1 MGVPF
6 WRPIL
11 EIHMKFVTAILT
23 LALLAG
29 PAAVQAGPPD
39 PEAILAGALEA
50 AGGLEA
56 FRQLGVIEIALSQ
69 EETLSSGKQRSSQAT
84 AYVDARSLN
93 DLRLDLPG
101 EIVVARNRDLGWA
114 TRNGEIDDRP
124 QTGRMAKGTLNQ
136 RLFPILLPF
145 SLTMD
150 GVTLSDPVE
159 TNFEGEA
166 VWRVAVN
173 FPEHFFVAPSMT
185 TTWYLHVRRSDHQV
199 LGIEFL
205 PPPEVRQ
212 VRSEGVRYR
221 TLKRATLGSSIQLP
235 VQLLL
240 DGIDLNGAPTGH
252 VRVTKMRLTIR
263 GLYEPALF
271 LHPMQLE
278 EIEGSM
284 D

>member
-1 MGVPF
+1 MVPF
-6 WRPIL
+6 WRQLL
-11 EIHMKFVTAILT
+11 EIFMKFVAAMLT
-23 LALLAG
+23 LALFVG

-39 PEAILAGALEA
+39 PEAILAGALDA

-56 FRQLGVIEIALSQ
+56 FRQLGVIEMALSQ
-69 EETLSSGKQRSSQAT
+69 EETLSSGKQRNSQAT
-84 AYVDARSLN
+84 AYVDSRSLS
-93 DLRLDLPG
+93 DLRLELPG
-101 EIVVARNRDLGWA
+101 NIVVARNHDLGWA
-114 TRNGEIDDRP
+114 TRDGELDDRP

-150 GVTLSDPVE
+150 GVTLSNPVE

-166 VWRVAVN
+166 VWRMAVS
-173 FPEHFFVAPSMT
+173 FPEAFFVAPSMT
-185 TTWYLHVRRSDHQV
+185 TTWYVHIRRSDHQV
-199 LGIEFL
+199 VGIEFL

-221 TLKRATLGSSIQLP
+221 ILKRATLGSSVQLP
-235 VQLLL
+235 VQMLL

-252 VRVTKMRLTIR
+252 VRVTKMRLTLR

-271 LHPMQLE
+271 LHPVQLE

>member
-1 MGVPF
+1 
-6 WRPIL
+6 
-11 EIHMKFVTAILT
+11 MKLTIAMLT
-23 LALLAG
+23 LALFVG
-29 PAAVQAGPPD
+29 PASVQAGPPD
-39 PEAILAGALEA
+39 AEAILAGALDA

-56 FRQLGVIEIALSQ
+56 FRQLGVIEMAMSQ
-69 EETLSSGKQRSSQAT
+69 EETLSSGKQRKTQAT
-84 AYVDARSLN
+84 AYFDARSLA
-93 DLRLDLPG
+93 DLRLELPG
-101 EIVVARNRDLGWA
+101 DIVVGRNRDLGWS
-114 TRNGEIDDRP
+114 TRDGEVDDRP
-124 QTGRMAKGTLNQ
+124 QTPRMAKGTLNQ

-166 VWRVAVN
+166 VWRIAVD
-173 FPEHFFVAPSMT
+173 FPEAFFVAPSMT
-185 TTWYLHVRRSDHQV
+185 TTWYVHIRRSDHQV

-221 TLKRATLGSSIQLP
+221 ILKRATLGTSVQLP
-235 VQLLL
+235 IQILL

-252 VRVTKMRLTIR
+252 VRVTRARATIR

-278 EIEGSM
+278 EIEGNM